1 MSPAANEAAPLVPRK
16 PKDFFLQLPHRQPLF
31 LETDVKI
38 RLMENFRAL
47 FYAPYYA
54 AHTLGFYANEGV
66 DVELV
71 SSDAPGDAIAH
82 LTNGTIDL
90 TWGGPMRVMTAHDRD
105 EQSPLVC
112 FGEVVSR
119 DPFFLIGNF
128 ERFRLSDLAH
138 LRFAAVSEVPTPWMC
153 LQHDLRE
160 AGINPETITRTS
172 GRTMPDNY
180 AALREGQLD
189 VMQAFEPFAS
199 LAEMDRAGEILYAA
213 SSRGPTV
220 YTAFIAT
227 RSKVAAHRDAFV
239 EMTHA
244 LAKMQQWLYGH
255 SGKELAEVVASFF
268 SDLPQELLARSLQR
282 YLDAG
287 LWARDPT
294 MSIQGFERLGSS
306 FLSGGSLK
314 RSPAF
319 EKCVDVRL
327 A

>member
-1 MSPAANEAAPLVPRK
+1 LCLESQKN
-16 PKDFFLQLPHRQPLF
+16 FFASENSLTDRFF

-38 RLMENFRAL
+38 RLMENFRAI

-54 AHTLGFYANEGV
+54 THTLGFYANEGV
-66 DVELV
+66 NVELV

-105 EQSPLVC
+105 DQSPLVC

-128 ERFRLSDLAH
+128 KRFKLSDLAH

-160 AGINPETITRTS
+160 ADINPVMITRIS
-172 GRTMPDNY
+172 DRTMPDNY
-180 AALREGQLD
+180 ASLRGGQLD

-199 LAEMDRAGEILYAA
+199 QAEIDRAGEILYAA

-220 YTAFIAT
+220 YTSFIAT

-239 EMTHA
+239 AMTHA
-244 LAKMQQWLYGH
+244 LAKMEQWLYAH

-268 SDLPQELLARSLQR
+268 SHVPQELLVRSLQR

-287 LWARDPT
+287 LWARDPA
-294 MSIQGFERLGSS
+294 MSKQGFERLGSS

-314 RSPAF
+314 RSPVF
-319 EKCVDVRL
+319 ENCVDVRS

>member
-1 MSPAANEAAPLVPRK
+1 M
-16 PKDFFLQLPHRQPLF
+16 
-31 LETDVKI
+31 KI

-54 AHTLGFYANEGV
+54 THALGFYANEGV
-66 DVELV
+66 DVELI

-82 LTNGTIDL
+82 LANGTIDL

-105 EQSPLVC
+105 DQSPLVC

-128 ERFRLSDLAH
+128 KGFGLSDLAH
-138 LRFAAVSEVPTPWMC
+138 LRFATVSEVPTPWMC

-160 AGINPETITRTS
+160 AGIDPVTIARIS
-172 GRTMPDNY
+172 DRSMPDNY
-180 AALREGQLD
+180 AALRGGQLD

-199 LAEMDRAGEILYAA
+199 QAEIDRAGEILYAA

-227 RSKVAAHRDAFV
+227 RSKVAAHRDSFTAV
-239 EMTHA
+239 THA
-244 LAKMQQWLYGH
+244 LAKMQKWLYAH

-268 SDLPQELLARSLQR
+268 PHLPQELLVCSLQR

-287 LWARDPT
+287 LWARDT
-294 MSIQGFERLGSS
+294 AMSKQGFERLGLS
-306 FLSGGSLK
+306 FLSGGSL
-314 RSPAF
+314 RRTPVF
-319 EKCVDVRL
+319 EDCVDPSL
-327 A
+327 T